1 MSQLLLLVVG
11 FLLTTVVGGLLGYFF
26 QKRAWDHQH
35 DVTVE
40 SSHREA
46 AFAVFEELST
56 LMDKRLYRM
65 RVFDSV
71 LASVEASDAEI
82 ETAREGYRQIR
93 YDWNDNLNRNL
104 ACVEA
109 YFDASVRSKVEL
121 GVYEDFSRLH
131 GKIVTNY
138 GQRRNGA
145 NVGSLKSELDA
156 VSDRIYDA
164 NLDMLRHPALQF
176 PHPELRGGGHA
187 ASPPNSRPAQA
198 GQ

>member
-1 MSQLLLLVVG
+1 LHALLGEWRLKPRIPLTEMSQLLLLVVG

-35 DVTVE
+35 DVTAE

-71 LASVEASDAEI
+71 LASVEASGAEI

-93 YDWNDNLNRNL
+93 YD
-104 ACVEA
+104 
-109 YFDASVRSKVEL
+109 
-121 GVYEDFSRLH
+121 
-131 GKIVTNY
+131 
-138 GQRRNGA
+138 
-145 NVGSLKSELDA
+145 
-156 VSDRIYDA
+156 
-164 NLDMLRHPALQF
+164 
-176 PHPELRGGGHA
+176 
-187 ASPPNSRPAQA
+187 
-198 GQ
+198 